1 MNLSKTIYRI
11 KAQILLITILT
22 IGLLLI
28 FCIPA
33 NAQTP
38 SIGPS
43 DPDELSAF
51 LDGVMV
57 ISMESNHV
65 PGTVVV
71 VVKEGEVFF
80 AKGYGFADLE
90 NKIQVDPA
98 ATLFR
103 PGSVS
108 KLFTWT
114 AVMQL
119 VEAKKLDLDVDV
131 NTYLDFEIPA
141 TYVQPITLR
150 LILMH
155 MAGFEDKGEGSFK
168 LNEKDVSSLETFIKT
183 NLPARVFPPGQYG
196 AYSNYGAALSGYII
210 ERVSGMSFNDYIS
223 QNILR
228 PLKMKHSTFEQP
240 LPDNLAN
247 NMSKGYNYQDGE
259 YIEGSFEFVVGSP
272 AGALSAS
279 GLDMANF
286 MIAQLQEG
294 AFDGAR
300 ILELE
305 TAQMMHSPLYTQT
318 PQMGGM
324 AYGFFYKTINGQYT
338 LSHGGDTLLF
348 HTQFYLLPES
358 NVGIYVST
366 NGTAGSLVAEQVIKT
381 FIDRYY
387 PAGENIPLIP
397 TKDFARRAN
406 QYAGIY
412 YPARSNFTTF
422 EKVLIFSSMINVQI
436 KGEQVNFKFGNITV
450 PYIEVEPGLLIN
462 PNDPSDRLLLKTVGN
477 QITLSSSMPFVLIK
491 MPWYLSLPL
500 HMFILISGTFLFLS
514 VIISWVVSFFKG
526 LKTGEKHPIL
536 ARISRLCAGLFGFFF
551 LFFIIRFGIVFADI
565 HPAFDVPSIFFG
577 MPANSEQLFF
587 IPTLMAIFGL
597 LMLVFAV
604 IAWVKRFWTLK
615 TRLFFSL
622 LAIFALAILWS
633 LYFWNLLL

>member
-1 MNLSKTIYRI
+1 MNLSESKSRI
-11 KAQILLITILT
+11 KLQILLITILT

-28 FCIPA
+28 FCTPA
-33 NAQTP
+33 SAQTP

-51 LDGVMV
+51 LDGVMS

-65 PGTVVV
+65 PGAVVV

-98 ATLFR
+98 TTLFR

-119 VEAKKLDLDVDV
+119 VEAKKLDLDADV

-141 TYVQPITLR
+141 TYAQPITLR

-210 ERVSGMSFNDYIS
+210 ERVSGLPFSDYIS
-223 QNILR
+223 QNILG
-228 PLKMKHSTFEQP
+228 PLKMEHSTFEQP
-240 LPDNLAN
+240 LPNNLTSVMA
-247 NMSKGYNYQDGE
+247 KGYNYQDGE
-259 YIEGSFEFVVGSP
+259 YIKGSFEFVVSSP
-272 AGALSAS
+272 AGALTAS

-286 MIAQLQEG
+286 MIAHLQEG
-294 AFDGAR
+294 EFEGAR
-300 ILELE
+300 ILEGK
-305 TAQMMHSPLYTQT
+305 TARLMHSPLFSPA
-318 PQMGGM
+318 PQLGGM
-324 AYGFFYKTINGQYT
+324 AYGFFYNTINGQYT
-338 LSHGGDTLLF
+338 LFHGGDTLLF
-348 HTQFYLLPES
+348 HSQLYLLPQS
-358 NVGIYVST
+358 NVGVYVST
-366 NGTAGSLVAEQVIKT
+366 NGTAGSVVAAQVIKT

-387 PAGENIPLIP
+387 PAGESIPLKP
-397 TKDFARRAN
+397 TKDFASRAN
-406 QYAGIY
+406 QYAGTY
-412 YPARSNFTTF
+412 YPARSNFTTI
-422 EKVLIFSSMINVQI
+422 EKSLIFTSMIHVQV
-436 KGEQVNFKFGNITV
+436 KGEHVNFKFGNTTV
-450 PYIEVEPGLLIN
+450 PYVEVEPGLLIN

-477 QITLSSSMPFVLIK
+477 QITLSSSMPFVLLK

-500 HMFILISGTFLFLS
+500 HMFILIGGAILFLIA
-514 VIISWVVSFFKG
+514 IISWVVSFFKG
-526 LKTGEKHPIL
+526 LNIGEKRPLL
-536 ARISRLCAGLFGFFF
+536 ARISRLSAGLFGFFF
-551 LFFIIRFGIVFADI
+551 LFFIINCGSVFADI
-565 HPAFDVPSIFFG
+565 NPAFGVPNIFFG
-577 MPANSEQLFF
+577 MPANSEKLFF

-604 IAWVKRFWTLK
+604 VAWVKQSWTFK
-615 TRLFFSL
+615 ARMFYSL
-622 LAIFALAILWS
+622 LTIFALAILWS
-633 LYFWNLLL
+633 LYFWNMLL